1 MTDNKVDK
9 IKDKVKKFKNEV
21 NVKVLDLSFL
31 VILLFALS
39 FCGNP
44 DLHDKMI
51 KYSDVKIQQLEMG
64 CRSD

>member
-1 MTDNKVDK
+1 MTD
-9 IKDKVKKFKNEV
+9 IKDKIKKFKNEV

-39 FCGNP
+39 FCGSP

-51 KYSDVKIQQLEMG
+51 KYSDVKIQQLEKG
-64 CRSD
+64 CGND